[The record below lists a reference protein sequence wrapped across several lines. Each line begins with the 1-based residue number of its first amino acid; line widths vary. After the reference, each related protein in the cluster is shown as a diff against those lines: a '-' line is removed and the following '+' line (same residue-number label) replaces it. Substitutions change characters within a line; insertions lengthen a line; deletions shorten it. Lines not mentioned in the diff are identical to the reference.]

1 MAPPSAPVARRVT
14 ALLGCALACALA
26 AGCKR
31 GVEPTAASSVA
42 FEGATGVVST
52 TARSP
57 VKRASN
63 KPASAAA
70 SSTSKEPTEDERPV
84 LPPAALT
91 ETYFKHYGINP
102 TIDTAEE
109 AYSSFALDVDTAS
122 YSLARAALL
131 RGQLPDESAIRVEE
145 FLNAFDYDYEEPS
158 PLDGDFA
165 ITTDIVPSPHRPGY
179 HVLQVGIRAR
189 EIAGEDRAPA
199 NLVFVID
206 VSSSM
211 ALEARLRLVQD
222 AIGAMVPRLG
232 VRDRIAIV
240 SYGGTAEIALA
251 PVQGD
256 QHEVIT
262 AAIAALAPSGSTDVD
277 AGLRLGYDLAA
288 KGFIDRGINRVL
300 LFSDGVVTSG
310 PDAAEDLLA
319 HVSQHSAR
327 GITISTLGVG
337 FENYDDVLLEQLAN
351 RGNGNYE
358 YIDRLAEAERVLV
371 RNLTGTLQIVAR
383 DAKVQVEF
391 DPAIVARYRLLGYE
405 NRGLSNDAFA
415 GDSTDAGEI
424 GPGHRATA
432 LYEIQLRDELLPF
445 GRVRLR
451 YLMPH
456 TGVAQ
461 AREVPLLPP
470 ATLPVDARGNPSM
483 RIALLVATFAEKLRG
498 SYWVRD
504 VAWTDIDALI
514 AALPDDLMKRPEIE
528 EIVRLIGVAAKVDR
542 RSTDPDREFAGSA
555 LDLNRLPVL
564 R

>member
-1 MAPPSAPVARRVT
+1 
-14 ALLGCALACALA
+14 
-26 AGCKR
+26 
-31 GVEPTAASSVA
+31 
-42 FEGATGVVST
+42 
-52 TARSP
+52 
-57 VKRASN
+57 
-63 KPASAAA
+63 
-70 SSTSKEPTEDERPV
+70 V

-122 YSLARAALL
+122 YSLARAALV
-131 RGQLPDESAIRVEE
+131 RGELPDESAIRVEE
-145 FLNAFDYDYEEPS
+145 FLNAFDYDYDDPT
-158 PLDGDFA
+158 PRDGDFS
-165 ITTDIVPSPHRPGY
+165 ITTEVVPSPHRPGY

-199 NLVFVID
+199 NLVFVVD

-211 ALEARLRLVQD
+211 ALEARLGLVQD
-222 AIGAMVPRLG
+222 ALGAMVPRLG

-240 SYGGTAEIALA
+240 SYGETAEVVLA

-256 QHEVIT
+256 RHDVIKN
-262 AAIAALAPSGSTDVD
+262 AIAGLEPGGSTDVD
-277 AGLRLGYDLAA
+277 AGLRLGYEIAA

-415 GDSTDAGEI
+415 GNSTDAGEI
-424 GPGHRATA
+424 GPGHRSTA
-432 LYEIQLRDELLPF
+432 LYEIQLRDELAPF

-461 AREVPLLPP
+461 AREAPLRPP
-470 ATLPVDARGNPSM
+470 AMLPVDARGSASM
-483 RIALLVATFAEKLRG
+483 RIALLVSTFAEKLRG

-504 VAWTDIDALI
+504 VAWSDLDPLV
-514 AALPDDLMKRPEIE
+514 AALSPDLLERPEVDE
-528 EIVRLIGVAAKVDR
+528 VVRLIAIAAKIDR
-542 RSTDPDREFAGSA
+542 RTPLPDREFAGSA
-555 LDLNRLPVL
+555 FDLNRLPVL